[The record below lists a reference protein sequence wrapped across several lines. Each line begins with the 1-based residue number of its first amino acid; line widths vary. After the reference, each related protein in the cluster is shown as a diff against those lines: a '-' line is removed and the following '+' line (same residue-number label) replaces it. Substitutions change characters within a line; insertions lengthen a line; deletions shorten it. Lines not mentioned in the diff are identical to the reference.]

1 MTKCG
6 GNDPLALSDD
16 HFTNDV
22 GFYPSVDRADI
33 RDYLVHGTSFVTR
46 EQLKSYKSLEAHN
59 YVTSGLV
66 EPPRVKVRDGSVIV
80 VGKVCALIE
89 KQTKAQSASEKW
101 HQFRTGR
108 ITASNAGA
116 LFATSL
122 TEPSRSLLKRL
133 CYPEDCKFQTAA
145 TEWGKK
151 KEAAARAAYVEA
163 MQKHHLGFK
172 CQVSGLHISIERP
185 FLAATPHGPVHCDCC
200 GDGLV
205 EIKCPYSAKD
215 ALVHEIPERQRSYL
229 VVDAAMADVLSLT
242 PLNMPNMDV
251 VRVEGEDIQPEE
263 LDQGHWF
270 EIKRNHRRLTV
281 DVDRPRSDKTPLQ
294 RANETSWNK
303 KKGNRQI
310 RQLIVASRMP
320 HLPVDDYRIIIRPRG
335 GLNVTEHGTDRIYHS
350 VRRAA
355 NVERTADE
363 EDNLC
368 LNQKQN
374 IIVLSTTSKERAKKY
389 VAITSLSIGSKEY
402 EACAYRAAP
411 ENTSKGVIRGI
422 SADEGPEDIVRKL
435 VTPRNPSVL
444 YAKRMGNTNNVI
456 VLFDGY
462 YVPSY
467 VNYGAALVRCA
478 LYKKQF
484 DICYEC
490 GRLGHR
496 ADVCPNPTDK
506 ICRSC
511 GSKNPKQDHECKAEC
526 QLCGNDHP
534 TADKRCQERYRIPY
548 LVKRRRWERAR
559 REEQVEY
566 ENYVDNQRSP
576 STASRNRSGSLPRTR
591 SRSHSGNRSRSRS
604 RPRSGNPTKSPQA
617 IGNSK
622 GTIGNHTTGP
632 PSQVRFEEQELKIN
646 KKKEPGAT
654 WADKVKGTVK
664 ATGNVAIASQI
675 QSNDTRVEQLMRE
688 VISLKKANEELKKQ
702 IQEMNKGL
710 RAESGNV
717 AVAKP
722 VSRSNSQEEEGTPA
736 PKKRAVVP
744 EVESMCSVLEE
755 IKNAIKDLK
764 DTVDSVNLKVDKIWK
779 WKLTAGKRLKK
790 LEAQGDDEEYMPS
803 EAESVRTLPG
813 AVGSTVKR
821 TVTGGSKSVGN
832 CNNNG

>member
-1 MTKCG
+1 
-6 GNDPLALSDD
+6 
-16 HFTNDV
+16 
-22 GFYPSVDRADI
+22 
-33 RDYLVHGTSFVTR
+33 
-46 EQLKSYKSLEAHN
+46 
-59 YVTSGLV
+59 
-66 EPPRVKVRDGSVIV
+66 
-80 VGKVCALIE
+80 
-89 KQTKAQSASEKW
+89 
-101 HQFRTGR
+101 
-108 ITASNAGA
+108 
-116 LFATSL
+116 
-122 TEPSRSLLKRL
+122 
-133 CYPEDCKFQTAA
+133 
-145 TEWGKK
+145 
-151 KEAAARAAYVEA
+151 
-163 MQKHHLGFK
+163 
-172 CQVSGLHISIERP
+172 
-185 FLAATPHGPVHCDCC
+185 
-200 GDGLV
+200 
-205 EIKCPYSAKD
+205 
-215 ALVHEIPERQRSYL
+215 
-229 VVDAAMADVLSLT
+229 MADVLSLT

-294 RANETSWNK
+294 RPNETSWNK

-355 NVERTADE
+355 NVEP
-363 EDNLC
+363 
-368 LNQKQN
+368 
-374 IIVLSTTSKERAKKY
+374 
-389 VAITSLSIGSKEY
+389 
-402 EACAYRAAP
+402 P
-411 ENTSKGVIRGI
+411 ENTSKGVIRSI
-422 SADEGPEDIVRKL
+422 SADESPEDIVRKL

-456 VLFDGY
+456 ILFDGY

-511 GSKNPKQDHECKAEC
+511 GTKNPKQDHECKAEC

-576 STASRNRSGSLPRTR
+576 STASRNRSGSLPRTK

-632 PSQVRFEEQELKIN
+632 PSQVS
-646 KKKEPGAT
+646 
-654 WADKVKGTVK
+654 WADVASGARAEAETKSGTDQTFSVK
-664 ATGNVAIASQI
+664 ALLLPWPALNGSQTWSLAIA
-675 QSNDTRVEQLMRE
+675 RVSPLSKLR
-688 VISLKKANEELKKQ
+688 EELSSVWLRVRGTRKRGASDWGGASHVAGSA
-702 IQEMNKGL
+702 EMFVMDSWTPSQL
-710 RAESGNV
+710 D
-717 AVAKP
+717 AVRFTVCHIMRKL
-722 VSRSNSQEEEGTPA
+722 PA
-736 PKKRAVVP
+736 LAI
-744 EVESMCSVLEE
+744 SVLV
-755 IKNAIKDLK
+755 LSFCL
-764 DTVDSVNLKVDKIWK
+764 VCHC
-779 WKLTAGKRLKK
+779 
-790 LEAQGDDEEYMPS
+790 
-803 EAESVRTLPG
+803 AE
-813 AVGSTVKR
+813 
-821 TVTGGSKSVGN
+821 
-832 CNNNG
+832 

>member
-1 MTKCG
+1 
-6 GNDPLALSDD
+6 
-16 HFTNDV
+16 
-22 GFYPSVDRADI
+22 
-33 RDYLVHGTSFVTR
+33 
-46 EQLKSYKSLEAHN
+46 
-59 YVTSGLV
+59 
-66 EPPRVKVRDGSVIV
+66 
-80 VGKVCALIE
+80 
-89 KQTKAQSASEKW
+89 
-101 HQFRTGR
+101 
-108 ITASNAGA
+108 
-116 LFATSL
+116 
-122 TEPSRSLLKRL
+122 
-133 CYPEDCKFQTAA
+133 
-145 TEWGKK
+145 
-151 KEAAARAAYVEA
+151 
-163 MQKHHLGFK
+163 
-172 CQVSGLHISIERP
+172 
-185 FLAATPHGPVHCDCC
+185 
-200 GDGLV
+200 
-205 EIKCPYSAKD
+205 
-215 ALVHEIPERQRSYL
+215 
-229 VVDAAMADVLSLT
+229 MADVLSLT

-374 IIVLSTTSKERAKKY
+374 IIVLSTPSKERAKKY

-632 PSQVRFEEQELKIN
+632 PSQPIRK
-646 KKKEPGAT
+646 PDDGGADVSGREICAR
-654 WADKVKGTVK
+654 ADDRRHEM
-664 ATGNVAIASQI
+664 AT
-675 QSNDTRVEQLMRE
+675 RPPR
-688 VISLKKANEELKKQ
+688 
-702 IQEMNKGL
+702 
-710 RAESGNV
+710 
-717 AVAKP
+717 
-722 VSRSNSQEEEGTPA
+722 
-736 PKKRAVVP
+736 
-744 EVESMCSVLEE
+744 
-755 IKNAIKDLK
+755 
-764 DTVDSVNLKVDKIWK
+764 
-779 WKLTAGKRLKK
+779 KRLM
-790 LEAQGDDEEYMPS
+790 LRLLGGAGNQASRLIVPILGTIAAWS
-803 EAESVRTLPG
+803 EQARALADSPR
-813 AVGSTVKR
+813 
-821 TVTGGSKSVGN
+821 
-832 CNNNG
+832 